1 MILLCDAYEMP
12 SWVVAWSKLNAAVTT
27 MCVAAPSPANT
38 EKKKNFETLVAIMQ
52 HVCKND
58 ACPKWIQIWDKVGF
72 VMVSYH

>member
-1 MILLCDAYEMP
+1 MQFTGLADIVGY
-12 SWVVAWSKLNAAVTT
+12 
-27 MCVAAPSPANT
+27 T